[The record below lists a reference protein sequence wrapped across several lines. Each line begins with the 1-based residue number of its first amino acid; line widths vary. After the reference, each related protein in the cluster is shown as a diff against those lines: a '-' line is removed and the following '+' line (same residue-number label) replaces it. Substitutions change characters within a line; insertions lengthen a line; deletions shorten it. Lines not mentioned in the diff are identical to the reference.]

1 MKLSTMLLVGI
12 TGVGVLT
19 SGSYPVNAQSTVDL
33 PQLVLTAKHRETVT
47 VPDAN
52 STTQLV
58 AVRSS
63 NPGVATAQLFRN
75 NQIEIIAVAPGKTTV
90 EFFDRARGRAFRQ
103 PVWVHANATGGGG
116 AGYDP
121 GKTQLKQIV
130 MRIKHTENVT
140 VPGPGPH
147 QLSSVVS
154 SNPSVAT
161 ARTNTANTIQV
172 YANALGDTWID
183 FRDNATGTTYQVHV
197 WVTNTGALPPAGPVP
212 GTTQPQP
219 SNATAPEI
227 DLFNN
232 FNTGGVVN
240 GPRSATR
247 FTLDRPATISTLVT
261 YHWNN
266 GRGAVP
272 GAISLRDQNGKIY
285 GPFTAIGSSGQG
297 GAANVD
303 WTARAN
309 VTVPAGTYAVLDSN
323 PATWSHN
330 AQSGFAGFAKVQ
342 GRRTQGG
349 GSMTANLNS
358 AEIAVNDSVSENL
371 LVNGDAEAGLGSN
384 DGSVVTVPGWQTS
397 GFFTVMRYD
406 GRSDELLST
415 SPGPS
420 DRGRNF
426 FLGGTDGASSSA
438 AQRISVSRFAPAI
451 DSGRAEFRL
460 SGWLGGWETQNDQT
474 TLTVT
479 FTDARGSRLG
489 TSSIGPVTNTDR
501 QNVASL
507 LERSDSG
514 KVPAGTRWI
523 DVELRMVR
531 AVGTWN
537 DGFADNLSLTI
548 YTRQ

>member
-1 MKLSTMLLVGI
+1 MKALTVLLAGI
-12 TGVGVLT
+12 TGVGLLT
-19 SGSYPVNAQSTVDL
+19 IGSYPVDAQNTVDL
-33 PQLVLTAKHRETVT
+33 PQIVLTAKHRETVT
-47 VPDAN
+47 VPGAN

-63 NPGVATAQLFRN
+63 NPGVATAQPFRN
-75 NQIEIIAVAPGKTTV
+75 NQVEIVAVAPGKTTV
-90 EFFDRARGRAFRQ
+90 EFFDRARGRGYRQ
-103 PVWVHANATGGGG
+103 PVWVQAANATGGGG

-121 GKTQLKQIV
+121 GKTQLEQIV

-140 VPGPGPH
+140 VPRPGPH

-172 YANALGDTWID
+172 YAKAFGDTWID

-197 WVTNTGALPPAGPVP
+197 WVTNSGALPPASPAP
-212 GTTQPQP
+212 ATTQPQP
-219 SNATAPEI
+219 QNATAADT

-240 GPRSATR
+240 GPRTATR
-247 FTLDRPATISTLVT
+247 FTLDRPATITTLVT

-272 GAISLRDQNGKIY
+272 GTISLRDQNGKIY

-297 GAANVD
+297 GTANVD

-330 AQSGFAGFAKVQ
+330 AQSGFSGFAKVQ
-342 GRRTQGG
+342 GRTQVG
-349 GSMTANLNS
+349 GSTNVNLNRS
-358 AEIAVNDSVSENL
+358 ESPVNDSVSENL
-371 LVNGDAEAGLGSN
+371 LVNGDAEAGTGAN

-420 DRGRNF
+420 DRGHNF
-426 FLGGTDGASSSA
+426 FLGGNQGESSSA
-438 AQRISVSRFAPAI
+438 TQRVSVSRFAQAI

-460 SGWLGGWETQNDQT
+460 SGWLGGWETQNDQA

-479 FTDARGSRLG
+479 FTDARGARLG

-548 YTRQ
+548 ATR